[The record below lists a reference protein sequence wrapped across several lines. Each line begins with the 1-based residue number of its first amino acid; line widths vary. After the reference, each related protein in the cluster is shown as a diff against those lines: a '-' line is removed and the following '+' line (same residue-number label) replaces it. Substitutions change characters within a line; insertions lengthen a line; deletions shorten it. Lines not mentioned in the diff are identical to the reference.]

1 MTTPDIINASFEGVA
16 GLFIW
21 LNVLRLYKDK
31 KIQGV
36 HWLPTTVFVM
46 WGFWNLYYY
55 PHLSQYL
62 SFIGG
67 LLVVS
72 ANTVWLGQIIFY
84 SLKGK
89 TDD

>member
-1 MTTPDIINASFEGVA
+1 MTTPDIINASFEGIA
-16 GLFIW
+16 GLLIW
-21 LNVLRLYKDK
+21 LNVLRLHKDK

-84 SLKGK
+84 SLKEK
-89 TDD
+89 NNE